1 MELRKVTVP
10 VLLIGIIA
18 LAGLGTISL
27 MPGGAQ
33 VQASPSCGDTPP
45 DTAHKHYASTKGLT
59 PPAVTRE
66 QAIQIATKN
75 AAVPVAKASEI
86 KARYVLFSDNDMGED
101 TSIGDDFSVRLFYQ
115 NVPAWVVTFCGL
127 DIPGQGPS
135 RFWHENHKDAP
146 MPSNHEWNVV
156 LDAKTGDYIEEFAFR

>member
-1 MELRKVTVP
+1 MELRKVTIP
-10 VLLIGIIA
+10 LLLIGIIA

-33 VQASPSCGDTPP
+33 VQASPSCGGTPP

-75 AAVPVAKASEI
+75 AAVPVGKASEI
-86 KARYVLFSDNDMGED
+86 KARYVLFSDNAMGED

-127 DIPGQGPS
+127 DIPPNGS
-135 RFWHENHKDAP
+135 RLWAENNKGTPVH
-146 MPSNHEWNVV
+146 SNHEWNVV
-156 LDAKTGDYIEEFAFR
+156 VDAQAGKYIEEFTFR